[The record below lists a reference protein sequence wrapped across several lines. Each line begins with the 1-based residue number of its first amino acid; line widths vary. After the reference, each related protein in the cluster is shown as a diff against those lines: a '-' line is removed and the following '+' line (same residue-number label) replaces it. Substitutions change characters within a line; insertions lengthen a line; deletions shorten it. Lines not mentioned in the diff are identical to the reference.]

1 MAEAVLIGGMI
12 LLSLFGVPLVFG
24 ILGVTFAAV
33 VLFRPDIPWEFFAQT
48 FVSGLDHYSLMAIA
62 FFFLAGELMNYGG
75 ITQRLVDFANSL
87 VGHIRGGL
95 AHVTVVSS
103 MFMAGISGS
112 AVADAAAVGS
122 VLIPSMKRAGYTSA
136 FSAAVT
142 ETASVIGPIIPPSIP
157 MIVYAILAEVSVGK
171 MFLGGVFPGILVG
184 FSLMGIIY
192 ILSVKRGYP
201 RGEKPTLARVGR
213 TAWQA
218 FFPLIAPIVI
228 VGGILGGIFTAT
240 EAGAVACFY
249 ALIVGGLIFRQLTFK
264 NIWESLLR
272 SAHGTAKVMII
283 IGSCTVFAWVVAD
296 LRISEKAANL
306 IFSIS
311 REPWAVLLMLTIF
324 LFIVGLFLDPTPSLI
339 ILVPILLPIT
349 KQLGIDPVHF
359 GVLMVINLL
368 IGLCTPPVGFLIYL
382 TASIADVGSE
392 DVVRESIPFIIV
404 LVVVLLV
411 CTYMPSLVMALPNY
425 FYGR

>member
-33 VLFRPDIPWEFFAQT
+33 VLFRPEIPWEFFAQT
-48 FVSGLDHYSLMAIA
+48 FISGLDHYSLMAIA

-157 MIVYAILAEVSVGK
+157 MIIYAILAEVSVGK

-184 FSLMGIIY
+184 LSLMVIIY

-201 RGEKPTLARVGR
+201 CGEKPTLVRVGR
-213 TAWQA
+213 TAWLA
-218 FFPLIAPIVI
+218 FFPLLAPIVI

-349 KQLGIDPVHF
+349 TKLGIDPVHF

-404 LVVVLLV
+404 LVVVLLI
-411 CTYMPSLVMALPNY
+411 CTYVPSLVMALPNF